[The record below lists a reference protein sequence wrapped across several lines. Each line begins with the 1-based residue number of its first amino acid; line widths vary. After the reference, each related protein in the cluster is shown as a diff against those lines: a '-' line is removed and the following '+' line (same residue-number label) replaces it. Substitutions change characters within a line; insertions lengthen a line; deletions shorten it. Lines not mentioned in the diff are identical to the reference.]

1 MLVRFLRLH
10 LQEERV
16 TTPCKEAH
24 MRFDRFSFG
33 TIRVDGTTCKH
44 DVVIDRGEVRKRKKG
59 PSKQFGDAFGHTP
72 LSKEEEIPWKC
83 RQLIIGTG
91 AYGRLPVMKEVK
103 REAERRKVDLVVL
116 PTSQAIHVLN
126 KNPKA
131 TNAILH
137 VTC

>member
-1 MLVRFLRLH
+1 
-10 LQEERV
+10 
-16 TTPCKEAH
+16 

-33 TIRVDGTTCKH
+33 TIRIDGKPCEH
-44 DVVIDRGEVRKRKKG
+44 DVVIDRGKVHKRKKG
-59 PSKQFGDAFGHTP
+59 PSKQFSDAFGHTP
-72 LSKEEEIPWKC
+72 LSIEEEIPWKC

-116 PTSQAIHVLN
+116 PTSQAIDVLN
-126 KNPKA
+126 KNPEA

>member
-1 MLVRFLRLH
+1 VLVRLLRHH

-16 TTPCKEAH
+16 TTLCKEAH

-33 TIRVDGTTCKH
+33 TIRVDGTTCEH

-72 LSKEEEIPWKC
+72 LSIEEEIPWKC

-116 PTSQAIHVLN
+116 PTSQAIDVLN
-126 KNPKA
+126 KNPEA